1 MRCHEFMKK
10 NIKNYMEKDCCIL
23 QYFQEKNYKDNF
35 RKKHK
40 KTKEKKT
47 M

>member
-1 MRCHEFMKK
+1 
-10 NIKNYMEKDCCIL
+10 MEKDCCIL

-47 M
+47 MQENTIAIYSVL